1 MLKRDFIAALRYA
14 IRGLP
19 ARDINEHIAFYEELI
34 EDKIEEGMSEER
46 AVRSLGGVDKVSSQ
60 IIAQT
65 PLRKIVKEKITPSG
79 GFGALG
85 ITLIIIG
92 SPIWLALLISAL
104 AVVISVYAVIVAV
117 AVSLF
122 AVEVALIAVLPCG
135 IGLGV
140 YMIFS
145 GFSAHGLLTVG
156 AALFSGGLS
165 FFFFF
170 VCKWATRGLVWL
182 SARIFIGIKSI
193 FVRGR
198 F

>member
-1 MLKRDFIAALRYA
+1 MLKRDFITALRYA

-19 ARDINEHIAFYEELI
+19 IRDANEHIAFYEELLD
-34 EDKIEEGMSEER
+34 DKIEEGMSEQA

-60 IIAQT
+60 IIAQI
-65 PLRKIVKEKITPSG
+65 PLRKIVSERITPSG

-85 ITLIIIG
+85 ITLVIIG
-92 SPIWLALLISAL
+92 SPIWLTLLISAL
-104 AVVISVYAVIVAV
+104 AVVISLYAAIVAV
-117 AVSLF
+117 AAALF
-122 AVEVALIAVLPCG
+122 AVEVALVAAFPCG

-145 GFSAHGLLTVG
+145 GYSAIGLLSVG
-156 AALFSGGLS
+156 AALISGGIS
-165 FFFFF
+165 PFFFF
-170 VCKWATRGLVWL
+170 VCKWATRGLIRF

>member
-1 MLKRDFIAALRYA
+1 MLKRDFSAALRYA
-14 IRGLP
+14 VRGLP
-19 ARDINEHIAFYEELI
+19 LRDINEHIAFYEELI
-34 EDKIEEGMSEER
+34 DDKIEEGMAEAQ
-46 AVRSLGGVDKVSSQ
+46 AVRSLGGVDKIASQ

-65 PLRKIVKEKITPSG
+65 PFRRIVKERIMPTG
-79 GFGALG
+79 GFSALG

-92 SPIWLALLISAL
+92 SPIWLSLLISAL
-104 AVVISVYAVIVAV
+104 AVVASVYAAIVAV

-122 AVEVALIAVLPCG
+122 AVEVALVAALPCG
-135 IGLGV
+135 VGLGL

-156 AALFSGGLS
+156 SALCSGGLS

-182 SARIFIGIKSI
+182 SERIFIGIKGI

>member
-1 MLKRDFIAALRYA
+1 MLKKVFLSELRYA
-14 IRGLP
+14 VRGLP
-19 ARDINEHIAFYEELI
+19 IRDINEHIAFYEELI
-34 EDKIEEGMSEER
+34 DDKIEDGMTEEQ
-46 AVRSLGGVDKVSSQ
+46 AVRSLGRVDKVASQ

-65 PLRKIVKEKITPSG
+65 PIRRIVKERITPRA

-85 ITLIIIG
+85 VTLIIVG
-92 SPIWLALLISAL
+92 SPIWLALLVSAF
-104 AVVISVYAVIVAV
+104 AVVISLYAAIVAI

-122 AVEVALIAVLPCG
+122 AVEVALVAAFPCG

-145 GFSAHGLLTVG
+145 GFSSHGLLLIG
-156 AALFSGGLS
+156 AALVSGGAS

-170 VCKWATRGLVWL
+170 VCKWATRGLIRF